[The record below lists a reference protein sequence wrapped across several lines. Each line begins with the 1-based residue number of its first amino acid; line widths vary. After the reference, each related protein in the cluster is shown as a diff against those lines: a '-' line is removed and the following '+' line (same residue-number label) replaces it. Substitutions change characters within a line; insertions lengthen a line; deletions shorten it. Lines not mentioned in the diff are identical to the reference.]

1 MKMQLLARVLL
12 LFSVCNSISQTGKQ
26 TISGDSETCDK
37 SGEGQRKVDVDSC
50 HERGNGVDDK
60 EENEQVGIALGGEK
74 KMEWHELDWVAY
86 QALDINPDDKEDPTA
101 R

>member
-26 TISGDSETCDK
+26 TISGDSETCDE

-50 HERGNGVDDK
+50 HERGNGVD
-60 EENEQVGIALGGEK
+60 EQVGIVLEGKK
-74 KMEWHELDWVAY
+74 KMEWHELDWVAF